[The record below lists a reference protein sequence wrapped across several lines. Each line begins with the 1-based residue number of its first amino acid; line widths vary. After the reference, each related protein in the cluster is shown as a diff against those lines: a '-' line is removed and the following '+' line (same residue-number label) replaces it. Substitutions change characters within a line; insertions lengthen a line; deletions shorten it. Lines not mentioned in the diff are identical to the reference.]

1 MARPTWQ
8 TTAYDSFLAASDI
21 SNDQYGYYGQ
31 YLDDIIDEDCDN
43 QLYIDQD
50 YIKVTYTDEHLKE
63 RDYYTHESEER
74 NYSHPFLKENFSE
87 QAISVPIHAQSI
99 DEEDSVQKESK
110 NVFEVITKET
120 IRCSTSPSGSPKR
133 DAKKETFP
141 NEPAFFTL
149 RRSDTAP
156 QLNNISK
163 DSASFS
169 VTSDRS
175 SRLDPHTY
183 QSYAAGILY
192 SSGKSE
198 KFLKLQKHFEVLGR
212 ISELEEKTKNQ
223 LACRQEVNSEEGF
236 DDIEEMT
243 ELLSE
248 LADAQNKKEFFYNT
262 TDTDKFHWRQTK
274 EKDLQKSLGVKDRL
288 NFYKQA
294 LKSENSSYKKEH
306 VPRGNEMKRGV
317 SFGSLYS
324 VYDDTQS
331 KSHKTEVHVNPERE
345 ISTKPAQKSYIE
357 IMENAARQTKKL
369 PIYGTNIGVKENPYE
384 KHVKANVGAL
394 RQAYDT
400 PTLQSATSTPNLSY
414 KAHNDKKPYT
424 SSFQSP
430 LKTARSES
438 DLSTPKLLYEQTSDE
453 EEQFVASSLETLP
466 SYSDLES
473 HSQQYPVRS
482 HTPAPQFMQDQFSDN
497 LSTGRTDSECSET
510 TEVEVYQ
517 VKVADAKSTNSSKND
532 SLGLH
537 IRASSAPHAEGTLT
551 TAPEL
556 NTLTRTNS
564 SRDTFFNSE
573 ATLEHNGKIFN
584 IDHETSSKSFDGT
597 ATQLSITV
605 DDILFKTLG
614 SADTKPEIINADD
627 QLIDEGNQD
636 SLFRRP
642 QSKDIFAKHLDSTPK
657 VGSGLHKSPG
667 LDEQTKNYT
676 RSNIHSW
683 GSSPR
688 LLSDHSDNGS
698 STPTTVISKYSTP
711 NISQYEELI
720 KRARRERL
728 ARKGYLH
735 SYVNDPASVGFQPYT
750 SLTETDFRFR
760 NAYPSDL
767 EKPGTGWT
775 NQDSERE
782 NALDRFPFQV
792 SVQGQSSSLDL
803 DRHRTESKPTPMVA
817 PSQDVSTKKSISH
830 ISSHH
835 DYVTKRT
842 EAPFQYSK
850 PGTMSHLYHEEK
862 TSFGKVI
869 LDKDSQDS
877 RSKYQILQRE
887 DKFLRKS
894 SEKSDGKSSNMPD
907 VILDNNITKGQMK
920 VSMDKFSVEGPS
932 VYNANTSI
940 IPEYKSTSFKVANLR
955 RLAENNEFAGS
966 TFPRMKVTDN
976 YVEKQKP
983 GPQSDKA
990 HSSKSIHTNLAQ
1002 KDVTVPKPLP
1012 RTHQSSF
1019 TKDETLNKQNLNQS
1033 ETFLE
1038 VKGPGVLSRSI
1049 SRVNDQS
1056 GNIKKW
1062 TSVTDMKS
1070 HADPDSSPSASYS
1083 SDGSTGTFIVN
1094 PCEYERTLAM
1104 ETTVQSKA
1112 QNPQMIGY
1120 HSEDRS
1126 SQHLKYIAG
1135 DPIGTNLKTSYGIS
1149 KDETHRSKT
1158 LTQSKGSFT
1167 SQQKPSVSQL
1177 KNVFEPLQQSMYRTK
1192 SAPDLSDTNAS
1203 SLSVQRN
1210 SSGNLAD
1217 LKKQFEPKK
1226 NSTSTKSYGNDM
1238 NLLGNSSLSK
1248 SASAIH
1254 TVTKLT
1260 TDSKGKFVTNKSLR
1274 REFKQELPP
1283 KVAPKPHNDPY
1294 NPTNV
1299 YKDVQSVREG
1309 RKNDFPGAQTP
1320 SSVGKMTLEYF
1331 DQIGTEWKV
1340 GGILKARSM
1349 HLNGFSSKEAVSSPP
1364 KGNNSFYE
1372 NYQTDDMKLKQTVD
1386 QMNSH
1391 SVANIL
1397 AQQSS
1402 RNSNSNESKVNSLNT
1417 DKVNALNKV
1426 NAFTTDR
1433 KKPVEEKNDFNPNM
1447 TSKTPQTLNRS
1458 QEKVA
1463 SNKNS
1468 SFEQILG
1475 KSQLVS
1481 VWVNQQEQEQQ
1492 PPPDIPP
1499 PPSSTSISAYN
1510 ISAHLSASTPSLTP
1524 PTNGSSAQNQQKKA
1538 SATKERIQKSK
1549 EFFTAATYSQEQT
1562 KPNASGSS
1570 PRNGYGGPTP
1580 SPPTR
1585 NSSSNKGTNFSAKFS
1600 NSYSSTMDNKK
1611 SMYASSPSLL
1621 SPPVPQGGTKGLIG
1635 SYENLYGGK
1644 TANSNM
1650 DTSSPKPKVDLVDGH
1665 YSSRSVQSSITSPT
1679 ILSPSERYRD
1689 SVPGSSW
1696 QSTSRVSAAEQ
1707 LGFKPQSPTSPS
1719 KDFRH
1724 QTSDVIRKS
1733 LPVDEK
1739 EKKRKEEDVAYRKKR
1754 LEELYEEERKKR
1766 IQLDAESNSAR
1777 RHHDFFTASQ
1787 KSPISPNRFDELP
1800 NQTQSRQT
1808 LSPPQQPPVQTSK
1821 LTTTLSVPP
1830 ERRRGFQI
1838 QGKAK
1843 ALYNFTAQNPRE
1855 LSFRKAD
1862 TIYLLRQ
1869 IDKNWFEGEHHG
1881 RAGIFPVNY
1890 VEVLTSIEAAHM
1902 AALDAEG
1909 QARARYNFTG
1919 QSSVELS
1926 LRKGENVTLL
1936 RRVDENWFEG
1946 RSGGRQGIFPAAYVE
1961 IIREPSTPLITPA
1974 PSVITTPMTGTPEML
1989 SPVSMEAP
1997 TPPPQPSPSA
2007 FNQRSPGSQPY
2018 AYRQPPSGQNR
2029 FMYDSQ
2035 PQVELRSPDFT
2046 VYGQKGVLSPPSSRR
2061 GYGATLDRSRTSE
2074 SINPTPG
2081 SSLNYDLTSSKT
2093 RSNKVADDDLALQRY
2108 KAIYT
2113 YRPQSEDE
2121 LDSDWSVW
2129 YFPWKLCTKTMRLN
2143 QWLSETPQNCSSSQ
2157 DLHKETM
2164 SSHLPSWM
2172 TVTLGLQMK

>member
-63 RDYYTHESEER
+63 RDYYTYESEGR
-74 NYSHPFLKENFSE
+74 NYSHPFLKDKFSE
-87 QAISVPIHAQSI
+87 QAISVPIHTQSI
-99 DEEDSVQKESK
+99 DEEDSVPKESK

-236 DDIEEMT
+236 DEIEEMT

-414 KAHNDKKPYT
+414 KVHNDKKPYT

-614 SADTKPEIINADD
+614 SADTKPEFIDVDD

-642 QSKDIFAKHLDSTPK
+642 QSKDIFAKHLDSTHK

-932 VYNANTSI
+932 VYNANTSV

-1094 PCEYERTLAM
+1094 PSEYERTLAM
-1104 ETTVQSKA
+1104 EITVQSKA

-1120 HSEDRS
+1120 HNEDRS

-1149 KDETHRSKT
+1149 EDETHRSKT

-1309 RKNDFPGAQTP
+1309 RQHDFPGAQTP

-1331 DQIGTEWKV
+1331 DQIGREWKV
-1340 GGILKARSM
+1340 GGVLKARSM
-1349 HLNGFSSKEAVSSPP
+1349 HLNGFSSKEAVNSPP

-1481 VWVNQQEQEQQ
+1481 VWVNQQ
-1492 PPPDIPP
+1492 
-1499 PPSSTSISAYN
+1499 
-1510 ISAHLSASTPSLTP
+1510 
-1524 PTNGSSAQNQQKKA
+1524 
-1538 SATKERIQKSK
+1538 
-1549 EFFTAATYSQEQT
+1549 
-1562 KPNASGSS
+1562 
-1570 PRNGYGGPTP
+1570 
-1580 SPPTR
+1580 
-1585 NSSSNKGTNFSAKFS
+1585 
-1600 NSYSSTMDNKK
+1600 
-1611 SMYASSPSLL
+1611 
-1621 SPPVPQGGTKGLIG
+1621 
-1635 SYENLYGGK
+1635 
-1644 TANSNM
+1644 
-1650 DTSSPKPKVDLVDGH
+1650 
-1665 YSSRSVQSSITSPT
+1665 
-1679 ILSPSERYRD
+1679 
-1689 SVPGSSW
+1689 
-1696 QSTSRVSAAEQ
+1696 
-1707 LGFKPQSPTSPS
+1707 
-1719 KDFRH
+1719 DFRH

-1808 LSPPQQPPVQTSK
+1808 LSPPQQPHVQTSK

-1855 LSFRKAD
+1855 LSFRKGD

-2121 LDSDWSVW
+2121 LELKEGDEVFVMEKCDDGWFVGTSARTGQFGT
-2129 YFPWKLCTKTMRLN
+2129 FPGNYVQK
-2143 QWLSETPQNCSSSQ
+2143 Q
-2157 DLHKETM
+2157 
-2164 SSHLPSWM
+2164 
-2172 TVTLGLQMK
+2172 